1 MSDFKSR
8 LELEKVELDE
18 KLSKLTVFLD
28 SEKSDEL
35 EFKAKSLLI
44 IQKNIMSAYSNVL
57 DARLKLL
64 INE

>member
-64 INE
+64 NN

>member
-18 KLSKLTVFLD
+18 KLSKLTSFLD
-28 SEKSDEL
+28 SDKSDEL
-35 EFKAKSLLI
+35 DFKAKALLI
-44 IQKNIMSAYSNVL
+44 IQKNIMNAYSNVL

-64 INE
+64 SN

>member
-44 IQKNIMSAYSNVL
+44 VQKNIMSAYSNVL
-57 DARLKLL
+57 DAILKLL
-64 INE
+64 IN

>member
-18 KLSKLTVFLD
+18 KLSKLTAFLD

-64 INE
+64 NN

>member
-44 IQKNIMSAYSNVL
+44 IQKNIMSAYSNIL

-64 INE
+64 NN

>member
-18 KLSKLTVFLD
+18 KLSKLTSFLD

-44 IQKNIMSAYSNVL
+44 IQKNIMSAYSNIL

-64 INE
+64 NN

>member
-18 KLSKLTVFLD
+18 KLSKLTSFLD
-28 SEKSDEL
+28 SNKSDEL
-35 EFKAKSLLI
+35 DFKAKALLV
-44 IQKNIMSAYSNVL
+44 IQKDIMNAYSNAL

-64 INE
+64 SN

>member
-18 KLSKLTVFLD
+18 KLSKLTAFLD

>member
-35 EFKAKSLLI
+35 EFKAKTLLI
-44 IQKNIMSAYSNVL
+44 IQKSIMSAYSNVL

-64 INE
+64 NN

>member
-35 EFKAKSLLI
+35 EFKAKALLI

-64 INE
+64 IN